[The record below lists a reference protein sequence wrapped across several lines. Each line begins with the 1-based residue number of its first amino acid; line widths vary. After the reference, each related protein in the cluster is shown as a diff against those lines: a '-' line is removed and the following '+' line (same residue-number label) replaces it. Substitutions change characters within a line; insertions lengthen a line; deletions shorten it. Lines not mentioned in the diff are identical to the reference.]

1 MARPRKQPQEA
12 RRAVY
17 ALRLTAQERHAL
29 DAVAAAQGQSP
40 AAYLRSRL
48 TGVAVP
54 RSVVPALDP
63 ALLVALSRIGS
74 NLNQIARRLN
84 AGDALQPDELPE
96 ALQDLASALDRIE
109 VLVLAG
115 IET

>member
-29 DAVAAAQGQSP
+29 DAAAAAQGQSP
-40 AAYLRSRL
+40 AAYLRARLGPAVSR
-48 TGVAVP
+48 P
-54 RSVVPALDP
+54 VVPALDP

-84 AGDALQPDELPE
+84 AGDGLQPGELPE
-96 ALQDLASALDRIE
+96 ALQDLAGVLDRIE